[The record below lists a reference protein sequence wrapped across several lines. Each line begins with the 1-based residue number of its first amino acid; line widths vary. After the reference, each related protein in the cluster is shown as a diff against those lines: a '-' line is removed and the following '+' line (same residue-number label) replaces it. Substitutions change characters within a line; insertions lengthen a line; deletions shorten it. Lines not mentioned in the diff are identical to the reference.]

1 MLQKLSIQNFA
12 IIEQSEIHFTNG
24 FNIITG
30 ETGAGKSILL
40 GALSLILGNRADKKA
55 ILDNSKK
62 TVIEGFFKIDEKQF
76 QHFFQENDLDFE
88 ETSIVRREISAS
100 GKSRAFIND
109 TPVTLEILKQ
119 FTSQLVDL
127 HQQHES
133 LSITTRAFQREV
145 IDQYAHC
152 TKQTEDYYTK
162 YLEYQSAKKQLEEK
176 LDLEKKNQQESDFL
190 TFQVNELEEAN
201 IQKGELEQKE
211 QQLNYFNNIEEI
223 YSGLGSVQTLFNHD
237 EVGIIQQLKTAL
249 IELQKVQT
257 LDSNFSEL
265 WNRLNS
271 TTIEL
276 EDIANELEPN
286 ELDDSI
292 DEEEL
297 ITLQERVNLIH
308 RILDKHHV
316 HSEDALFE
324 KQEQLQNQL
333 QSFSSLTEEIQQLQQ
348 KISKLEK
355 ELHQLGDELSKLRKK
370 EIPTI
375 EQKSLE
381 LLLQVGMPKASIKI
395 HQEKTKEL
403 QPYGKDNLEF
413 LFSANSGMHPQ
424 SLKQVASGGELSRL
438 MLVLKSLIADKT
450 TLATMI
456 FDEIDT
462 GISGD
467 VARKV
472 GQLLHTLAEHHQ
484 IISITHLPQIAA
496 KGNHH
501 LKVYKTFDN
510 NKTLSNVKQLTNKER
525 QHEIAEMLSGA
536 NPSEA
541 SLNAALELLN

>member
-12 IIEQSEIHFTNG
+12 IIEQSEIHFTDG

-55 ILDNSKK
+55 ILDNNKK
-62 TVIEGFFKIDEKQF
+62 TVIEGFFKIQKKQF
-76 QHFFQENDLDFE
+76 QYFFQENDLDFE
-88 ETSIVRREISAS
+88 QLSIVRREISSS

-109 TPVTLEILKQ
+109 TPVTLDTLKL
-119 FTSQLVDL
+119 FTSKLVDL

-133 LSITTRAFQREV
+133 LSITTPAFQREV

-152 TKQTEDYYTK
+152 TEQTEKYHTK
-162 YLEYQSAKKQLEEK
+162 YLEYQNAKKQLEEK
-176 LDLEKKNQQESDFL
+176 LNLEKKNQQESDFL

-211 QQLNYFNNIEEI
+211 QQLNYFTNIEEI
-223 YSGLGSVQTLFNHD
+223 YSRLGNVQSLFNHD

-257 LDSNFSEL
+257 LDSNFIDL
-265 WNRLNS
+265 WSRLNS

-276 EDIANELEPN
+276 EDIANDLEPN
-286 ELDDSI
+286 ELDSNI

-308 RILDKHHV
+308 RILDKHHL

-324 KQEQLQNQL
+324 KQKQLQNQL
-333 QSFSSLTEEIQQLQQ
+333 QSFSSLTEEIQQI
-348 KISKLEK
+348 KKTIANLEK
-355 ELHQLGDELSKLRKK
+355 QLHQLANELSKLREQ

-375 EQKSLE
+375 EKKSLE
-381 LLLQVGMPKASIKI
+381 LLHQVGMPKASIKI
-395 HQEKTKEL
+395 YQEKAEVL
-403 QPYGKDNLEF
+403 MPYGKDNLEF
-413 LFSANSGMHPQ
+413 LFSANSGMPPQ

-467 VARKV
+467 VAKKV
-472 GQLLHTLAEHHQ
+472 GQLLHSLAKHHQ

-501 LKVYKTFDN
+501 LKVYKTFEN
-510 NKTLSNVKQLTNKER
+510 NKTLSNVKKLTDKER

-536 NPSEA
+536 NPSKA